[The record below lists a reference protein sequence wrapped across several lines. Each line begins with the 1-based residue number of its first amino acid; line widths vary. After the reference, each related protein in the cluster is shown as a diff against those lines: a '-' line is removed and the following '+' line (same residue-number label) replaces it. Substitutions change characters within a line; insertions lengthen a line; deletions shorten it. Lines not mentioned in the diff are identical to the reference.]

1 MSRRKTGLTITIDH
15 KDAGPLLDA
24 FSELPREMKT
34 AVRDASELIADTEA
48 TRLRSAAIA
57 DSKQSAL
64 IAPSI
69 TSKRADYPTIVAGG
83 TGRIPGH
90 DARYSDI
97 LFGAEFGGRKYRTT
111 QQFRP
116 HTGREGYWLFPTLRD
131 DMDDIMATYGAA
143 IAHAQEQA
151 GMGSAD

>member
-1 MSRRKTGLTITIDH
+1 MSRKKTGLTITIDH
-15 KDAGPLLDA
+15 AEAGPLLDA

-83 TGRIPGH
+83 TTRIPGRR
-90 DARYSDI
+90 ARFGDI
-97 LFGAEFGGRKYRTT
+97 LFGAEFGGGKTRATM
-111 QQFRP
+111 QFRP
-116 HTGREGYWLFPTLRD
+116 HTGRGYWLFPTLRD
-131 DMDDIMATYGAA
+131 DMDDIMATYNAA